1 MKILKHRIY
10 NPITNENIEKV
21 FSDISK
27 NRETYIDLVAVPTH
41 DMLILAYYEHDRTMP
56 TEEDVAMYSN
66 QPVQNSK
73 GNLDSIKEL
82 ILEHKIFVMIGVAA
96 VIAYFY
102 LRGG

>member
-10 NPITNENIEKV
+10 QPITNENIEKV

-27 NRETYIDLVAVPTH
+27 NRENYIDLVAVPTH
-41 DMLILAYYEHDRTMP
+41 DMLILVYYEHDRTMP
-56 TEEDVAMYSN
+56 TEEDVEMYSN

-73 GNLDSIKEL
+73 GNYSIKEL
-82 ILEHKIFVMIGVAA
+82 ISEYRIFVIIGVAA

-102 LRGG
+102 LKGG